1 MKRKAFISGCTG
13 QDGSYLAEL
22 LLEKDYDVYGFVRRN
37 STKSLWRIEHI
48 LNRIELVQGDMLD
61 AGSLAKAIK
70 LIKPD
75 EIYSMAAQSFV
86 KHSFEA
92 PVYCADVTGLGALR
106 LIEAVRENYKPAK
119 VFQASSSEMFG
130 KVRETP
136 QTETTPF
143 YPRSPYGCA
152 KTFAHYAC
160 RNYRE
165 AYNMFIACGI
175 SFNHES
181 ERRGEEFVSR
191 KITKMVAKMKRE
203 LLDFGEIR
211 SILMLGNLEA
221 KRDFGYAPDYV
232 KGYWKML
239 QQDIP
244 DDYVFATGVTNS
256 IEAFVEVAFK
266 SIGVTDWKRYVQQD
280 KRFMRPAEVDYLRG
294 DASKAGKELNWFPK
308 TNFEAMVYK
317 MVKADV

>member
-1 MKRKAFISGCTG
+1 
-13 QDGSYLAEL
+13 
-22 LLEKDYDVYGFVRRN
+22 
-37 STKSLWRIEHI
+37 
-48 LNRIELVQGDMLD
+48 
-61 AGSLAKAIK
+61 
-70 LIKPD
+70 
-75 EIYSMAAQSFV
+75 
-86 KHSFEA
+86 
-92 PVYCADVTGLGALR
+92 
-106 LIEAVRENYKPAK
+106 
-119 VFQASSSEMFG
+119 
-130 KVRETP
+130 
-136 QTETTPF
+136 
-143 YPRSPYGCA
+143 
-152 KTFAHYAC
+152 
-160 RNYRE
+160 
-165 AYNMFIACGI
+165 MFIACGI